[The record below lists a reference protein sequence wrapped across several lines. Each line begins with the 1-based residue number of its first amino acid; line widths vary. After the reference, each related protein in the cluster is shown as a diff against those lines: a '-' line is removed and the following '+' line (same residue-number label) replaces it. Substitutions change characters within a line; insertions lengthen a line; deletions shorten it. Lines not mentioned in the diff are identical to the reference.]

1 MLFIMS
7 NNYCDMNKEIQNK
20 MDIIM
25 SQVNQINF
33 NTNFL
38 YYVII
43 LYLIFIIFMISDIS
57 KKLNHIYYKK

>member
-1 MLFIMS
+1 MS

-57 KKLNHIYYKK
+57 KKLNHIYYKNQIQ